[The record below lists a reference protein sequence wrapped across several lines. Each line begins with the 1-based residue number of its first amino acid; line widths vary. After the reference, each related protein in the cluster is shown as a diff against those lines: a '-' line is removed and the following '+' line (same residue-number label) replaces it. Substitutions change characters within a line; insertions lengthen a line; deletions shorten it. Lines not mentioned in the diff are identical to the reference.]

1 VSSGQHKSLNRASRE
16 TKARFA
22 LKHRQQRLNRQREKS
37 FDKEAGHLDASLI
50 QILANLARPLLL
62 NGYGFAHLNA
72 LARIAFVE
80 AAHAIYR
87 QDEPKV
93 SIARIAALTGLTRV
107 EVSRL
112 IRTKDSAADSGSVH
126 PNRAARVARG
136 WASDKEF
143 TQRDKS
149 PRELSFSGR
158 GNNFSSLVKKHSGD
172 IPARAMLNE
181 MTRLCMVEHTAR
193 NTVKLLRRTVPPTR
207 STVTTLRAIAPW
219 VRLLSAKSDRGK
231 PAEHTSKANQVT
243 LQFDSLPQV
252 YSVLRELESRRTAF
266 VAGLVELG
274 MRRKPSNRYEMT
286 ISVAVATTRPMRKR
300 E

>member
-1 VSSGQHKSLNRASRE
+1 VSSGQHKGFNRASRE
-16 TKARFA
+16 TKARIA
-22 LKHRQQRLNRQREKS
+22 LKHRQQRPNRQRAKS
-37 FDKEAGHLDASLI
+37 FDNETGHLDAPLA
-50 QILANLARPLLL
+50 QILAHLARPLLL

-80 AAHAIYR
+80 AARAIYG
-87 QDEPKV
+87 QDESKV

-107 EVSRL
+107 EVSR
-112 IRTKDSAADSGSVH
+112 IIKTNDSAANSSTLH

-172 IPARAMLNE
+172 IPARAMLKE
-181 MTRLCMVEHTAR
+181 MTRLSMVEHTAR

-219 VRLLSAKSDRGK
+219 VRLLSAKSERGK
-231 PAEHTSKANQVT
+231 SAEHTSKANQVT
-243 LQFDSLPQV
+243 LHFDSLPQV
-252 YSVLRELESRRTAF
+252 FSLLRELESRRAAF

-274 MRRKPSNRYEMT
+274 MRRKPSNLYEMA
-286 ISVAVATTRPMRKR
+286 ISVAVATTKPMRIR